1 MGNKII
7 TEKDFF
13 QCSGGM
19 MPSPFQSTQLIV
31 KKKTGDKYITLND
44 TSTVSWV
51 DFGCKKLMLLYAV
64 IAAIAV
70 VAVALIVGTGGL
82 ALVAVGAAAGAVG
95 AVMGAIDGSSICG
108 QKVSP
113 VRKWLGSN
121 ANFQI
126 LGINT
131 ITGDHK
137 MQCNAFNMLG
147 MSSEFITFNP
157 DIKNWSQAIAMGSA
171 SFTANVLQGAMT
183 GMMIGGAAVAIP
195 AMATGGM
202 AAITEGGGMGLARYL
217 GGNVAKNYLA
227 SWFTA
232 EGLGLRGVM
241 GVQSGLDAYGQT
253 GSVSESDVSHGIT
266 GMESGTAASVKN
278 IGTGQGNIL
287 DVLGVAL
294 WFTPAGE
301 LLKGKEAKAESKGPN
316 ENRGK
321 NENESSRKSEEEQAK
336 TANQTEAKENEIKR
350 GEEEAY
356 QANKMELITVDEPFK
371 PGEGHDV
378 AEFERQIKGQQEG
391 MNKLTV
397 DDFIKNRDAYTT
409 KLAEEKAAGKKKPT
423 GRSKE
428 SGKAQERYRQK
439 ALDKKIEE
447 LEDSGMDYNKA
458 KEEAEKYMS
467 DKAALHDPDQVAGGF
482 DDRLTGMGDSK
493 INSSIGRQW
502 QDRIGQIDSK
512 VREAAEN
519 MTEAERKS
527 TYLNAHLYP

>member
-31 KKKTGDKYITLND
+31 KKKTGQKYITLND

-82 ALVAVGAAAGAVG
+82 ALVAVAAAAGAIG

-113 VRKWLGSN
+113 VRKWMDSN

-137 MQCNAFNMLG
+137 MICNAFTMLG
-147 MSSEFITFNP
+147 MSSEYITFNP
-157 DIKNWSQAIAMGSA
+157 NIKNWSQAIKMGSA
-171 SFTANVLQGAMT
+171 SFAANVLQGAMT
-183 GMMIGGAAVAIP
+183 GMMIGGAAVALP
-195 AMATGGM
+195 ALAEGG
-202 AAITEGGGMGLARYL
+202 AAALTESGGMGLARYL

-253 GSVSESDVSHGIT
+253 GTMTNADIDHGIT
-266 GMESGTAASVKN
+266 GMESGTVQSVKN
-278 IGTGQGNIL
+278 IGSGQGNIL
-287 DVLGVAL
+287 DVIGLAL

-301 LLKGKEAKAESKGPN
+301 MIKGKTTEPGSRGPAENTKANPEAKN
-316 ENRGK
+316 ENKGK
-321 NENESSRKSEEEQAK
+321 NEEENAK
-336 TANQTEAKENEIKR
+336 PANQAEAKPEEVKPA
-350 GEEEAY
+350 EEEAF
-356 QANKMELITVDEPFK
+356 QADKPLDEKITESQQARDKALSEYDQLGTKYESKTVATDGIKTVSGWKASP
-371 PGEGHDV
+371 EGFTDV
-378 AEFERQIKGQQEG
+378 SPEQVKDYSDQIGHTPQKAGAMDQVKDGGFEGKYNSSHAEKKVLTENPNDPTGVSRPMCSDCQSFAQKQAVATGKEVIVSDPEG
-391 MNKLTV
+391 THIFNPDGTH
-397 DDFIKNRDAYTT
+397 DFIPK
-409 KLAEEKAAGKKKPT
+409 
-423 GRSKE
+423 
-428 SGKAQERYRQK
+428 
-439 ALDKKIEE
+439 
-447 LEDSGMDYNKA
+447 
-458 KEEAEKYMS
+458 
-467 DKAALHDPDQVAGGF
+467 
-482 DDRLTGMGDSK
+482 
-493 INSSIGRQW
+493 
-502 QDRIGQIDSK
+502 
-512 VREAAEN
+512 
-519 MTEAERKS
+519 
-527 TYLNAHLYP
+527 

>member
-82 ALVAVGAAAGAVG
+82 ALVAVGAAAGAIG
-95 AVMGAIDGSSICG
+95 AVMGAIDGSAICG

-171 SFTANVLQGAMT
+171 SFAANVLQGAMT

-195 AMATGGM
+195 AMATGGT
-202 AAITEGGGMGLARYL
+202 AALAEGGGMGLARYL

-232 EGLGLRGVM
+232 EGLGLRGIM

-253 GSVSESDVSHGIT
+253 GSVSSDDVGHGIT
-266 GMESGTAASVKN
+266 GMETGTVASAKN
-278 IGTGQGNIL
+278 VATGQGNIL
-287 DVLGVAL
+287 DVLGLAL

-301 LLKGKEAKAESKGPN
+301 LIKGREAKTEKAPN
-316 ENRGK
+316 ENRGGNGEKEK
-321 NENESSRKSEEEQAK
+321 NGSKEEE
-336 TANQTEAKENEIKR
+336 TARPANHEEVNEPQQPT
-350 GEEEAY
+350 GPEEAY
-356 QANKMELITVDEPFK
+356 QADGGGPRYGERRITDERYKKLRRQTPSQEIRDMVNEEVQLPMPDFALPGLEITKSLHADHIVSMDNITSMEGFD
-371 PGEGHDV
+371 
-378 AEFERQIKGQQEG
+378 
-391 MNKLTV
+391 KLTDPQQLAV
-397 DDFIKNRDAYTT
+397 LNNKDNFIGLSETANTSKGSKSYEEWTRYKKGDIDVDPDFRNEMMQREQETAPKLQKQIDDFVSEN
-409 KLAEEKAAGKKKPT
+409 
-423 GRSKE
+423 
-428 SGKAQERYRQK
+428 ERN
-439 ALDKKIEE
+439 
-447 LEDSGMDYNKA
+447 S
-458 KEEAEKYMS
+458 
-467 DKAALHDPDQVAGGF
+467 AGG
-482 DDRLTGMGDSK
+482 
-493 INSSIGRQW
+493 
-502 QDRIGQIDSK
+502 GQ
-512 VREAAEN
+512 
-519 MTEAERKS
+519 
-527 TYLNAHLYP
+527 